1 MGTPFGIV
9 AGCEL
14 KNVAPGTSKLWAS
27 IKIEP
32 RGKALEAERSPLAVV
47 LVIDVSGSM
56 QGDPIAHVVKSCEL
70 VADLLTERDQL
81 AIVTFSTHAGVR
93 CGLTAVDAT
102 GRNQIRAS
110 LAGVRADGSTNM
122 HGGLEV
128 AAGVLL
134 TAPPGLRR
142 TIVML
147 SDGQPNVGLQSASDL
162 AGYVKNLKLAVSTLG
177 FGLHHD
183 ENVLDAIATAGSGR
197 YAYIPDPVVAR
208 VDLARA
214 ALAHG
219 GIVADQ
225 LELKIEP
232 AEGVELVQVLPTSQ
246 LRHGKHGISTSIGDV
261 FVDEPRSIALEL
273 QLDLKPGA
281 RGRLADLAVEGRAA
295 DGTTHRVTAS
305 LDVDI
310 RVGPSVVDKDAQREI
325 ILVQADAARAQAR
338 AQADRGATPA
348 AAAILRALAARIDA
362 LEGFSRT
369 DGSVASPT
377 NVGRAAPRSVA
388 AVASPTNVG
397 RAATRSVAEVASPTN
412 VGRAATRSVAEV
424 VIADLR
430 ETLQDEIEQYE
441 RKATDVERQHQRKQ
455 SMAYKSATPHMAMP
469 VSIPAPIDAQL
480 QGIGGPVAGQVF
492 ALLTENAIGR
502 VMGNQ
507 IVVPSGR
514 LSKRH
519 ARVMFTNGEFVLVD
533 LGSTNGTIVNGKPV
547 HSHVLADGDLVEIG
561 DAVFR
566 FQSVRPAK

>member
-14 KNVAPGTSKLWAS
+14 KNVAPGRSKLWAS
-27 IKIEP
+27 IKVEP
-32 RGKALEAERSPLAVV
+32 RGKALEAERSPLAVA

-93 CGLTAVDAT
+93 CGLTSVDAA
-102 GRNQIRAS
+102 GRAQIKAS

-134 TAPPGLRR
+134 SAPQGLRR
-142 TIVML
+142 TIVLL
-147 SDGQPNVGLQSASDL
+147 SDGQPNVGLQSAADL

-183 ENVLDAIATAGSGR
+183 ENVLDAVATAGSGR
-197 YAYIPDPVVAR
+197 YAYIADPVVAR

-225 LELKIEP
+225 LELKLEP
-232 AEGVELVQVLPTSQ
+232 AEGVELVQVLPSSQ
-246 LRHGKHGISTSIGDV
+246 LRHGKHGISTTIGDV
-261 FVDEPRSIALEL
+261 FVDEPRSIAIEL

-281 RGRLADLAVEGRAA
+281 RGRLADLAIEGRAP
-295 DGTTHRVTAS
+295 DGTTHRMTAS

-310 RVGPSVVDKDAQREI
+310 RTGPGVVDKDMQREI
-325 ILVQADAARAQAR
+325 IVVQADAARAQAR
-338 AQADRGATPA
+338 AQADRRALPA
-348 AAAILRALAARIDA
+348 AAAILKALAARIDA

-369 DGSVASPT
+369 DGSV
-377 NVGRAAPRSVA
+377 
-388 AVASPTNVG
+388 
-397 RAATRSVAEVASPTN
+397 
-412 VGRAATRSVAEV
+412 
-424 VIADLR
+424 IADLR

-441 RKATDVERQHQRKQ
+441 RNATDVERVHQRKQ
-455 SMAYKSATPHMAMP
+455 SMAYKSATPYTAMP
-469 VSIPAPIDAQL
+469 ASIAAPVNARL
-480 QGIGGPVAGQVF
+480 VGIGGSIAGQVF
-492 ALLTENAIGR
+492 PLLTENAIGR
-502 VMGNQ
+502 VRGNQ
-507 IVVPSGR
+507 IVVPSGA

-519 ARVMFTNGEFVLVD
+519 ARVMWAAGGFVIVD
-533 LGSTNGTIVNGKPV
+533 LGSTNGTIVNGHAV
-547 HSHVLADGDLVEIG
+547 RSHALADGDLIEIG

-566 FQSVRPAK
+566 FQRMP